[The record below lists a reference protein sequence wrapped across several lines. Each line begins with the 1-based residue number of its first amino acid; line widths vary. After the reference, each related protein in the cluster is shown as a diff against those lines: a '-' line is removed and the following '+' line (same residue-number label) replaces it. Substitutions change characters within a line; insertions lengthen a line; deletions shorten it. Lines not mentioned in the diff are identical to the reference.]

1 MPSVLAIVSKAVFE
15 KQARGL
21 GVGDVWQTSSYAS
34 QHKTFEQLNADG
46 DLFLVTVR
54 PPGQL
59 CLVAVL
65 VRPTHSAAGW
75 AAAPNLVPIR
85 DIHALRDQL
94 TFVGGAALPSDVAKL
109 GMSLQTPRVLTDE
122 AVALLR
128 GGKAPNKVPPPTKS
142 PEKVTAPAK
151 VKTAKPSPAPAPVR
165 SSKGAG
171 GLPAIEQALKAGN
184 AEAALSAMLSLWK
197 TAPSAELSALITS
210 TSNAARVEVPDIGG
224 KKKALA
230 TWAAAARR
238 ATELEKPAI
247 LDRLADAASRDAMVR
262 LDLVAKWLPDPRVD
276 ELFVRLLETPPYTST
291 GARVFFTRLFALM
304 EQFSDPSLLP
314 RLTGADAKLKRLS
327 SDMEWHRGKL
337 AKLLASIS
345 PRLKALPPAPELAAL
360 GGAVKKPDASTTS
373 TTAGLLE
380 AVYEDPSS
388 DSARAVY
395 ADALSNAGDPR
406 GEFITVQLG
415 LAKNPADA
423 TLKKREKQL
432 LAAHGMQWLGP
443 LAQFV
448 KTRHRY
454 ERGFLAEAIID
465 YKLAE
470 RAAELVG
477 LPIWSTVHTFDGPGT
492 IGLHQ
497 VMRSLRSLGFSVY
510 SDGSITELLGG
521 RARPIEVLRLT
532 GHHPLVSTC
541 KALPKLRD
549 LTVNADPGLLTDLVK
564 APVVKRLERLSLSF
578 WISGSGNDL
587 SDWVET
593 LGRAAASASVNELQL
608 APRPYE
614 MEQSYQLFYGPSGYT
629 RAVLEVGPDRH
640 VGNDVWSREMVDM
653 ALAFVRRL
661 PKLETIEVKLR
672 KHTSASD
679 RAAMEAGLQR
689 LKLKQVTFL

>member
-1 MPSVLAIVSKAVFE
+1 MPSVVAIVSKAVFE

-21 GVGDVWQTSSYAS
+21 GVGDVWNTSSYAS

-65 VRPTHSAAGW
+65 ERPTHSAAGW
-75 AAAPNLVPIR
+75 SAAPNVMPIR
-85 DIHALRDQL
+85 DIHSVRDQL
-94 TFVGGAALPSDVAKL
+94 TFVGGAALPTDVAKL

-128 GGKAPNKVPPPTKS
+128 AGRP
-142 PEKVTAPAK
+142 PAK
-151 VKTAKPSPAPAPVR
+151 AAAKSSPAQVKAKTAKPVAAPAPVQTKR
-165 SSKGAG
+165 GAG
-171 GLPAIEQALKAGN
+171 PTLEQALQAGD
-184 AEAALSAMLSLWK
+184 AEAALAAMLSLWK
-197 TAPSAELSALITS
+197 TSPSAELSALITS

-238 ATELEKPAI
+238 ASELEKPAI
-247 LDRLADAASRDAMVR
+247 LDRLADAASRDAMAR

-314 RLTGADAKLKRLS
+314 RLAGADAKLKRLT

-345 PRLKALPPAPELAAL
+345 PRLKALPSAPRFAAL
-360 GGAVKKPDASTTS
+360 VGAVKKPDSSVTS
-373 TTAGLLE
+373 TTAGLLD

-423 TLKKREKQL
+423 ALKKREKHL
-432 LAAHGMQWLGP
+432 LSAHGMQWLGP

-454 ERGFLAEAIID
+454 ERGFLAEAVID
-465 YKLAE
+465 FKLAE
-470 RAAELVG
+470 RAAELAG
-477 LPIWSTVHTFDGPGT
+477 LPIWSTVHTFDGPGS
-492 IGLHQ
+492 IGLHP

-521 RARPIEVLRLT
+521 SARPIEVLRLT

-541 KALPKLRD
+541 EALPTLRD
-549 LTVNADPGLLTDLVK
+549 LSINADADLLVALAT
-564 APVVKRLERLSLSF
+564 APVVKRLERLSLTF
-578 WISGSGNDL
+578 WVSGAGNDL
-587 SDWVET
+587 ASWVNT
-593 LGRAAASASVNELQL
+593 LGPLAVAAPVNELHF
-608 APRPYE
+608 APRPHD
-614 MEQSYQLFYGPSGYT
+614 MAQSYQLLRGPSGYT
-629 RAVLEVGPDRH
+629 RAVLEVGPDRPI
-640 VGNDVWSREMVDM
+640 GNDVWAGEMVDL
-653 ALAFVRRL
+653 ALALLRRL
-661 PKLETIEVKLR
+661 PKLERVEVKLR
-672 KHTSASD
+672 KHTSPSD
-679 RAAMEAGLQR
+679 RAAMEAGLKR
-689 LKLKQVTFL
+689 LKLQQVTFL